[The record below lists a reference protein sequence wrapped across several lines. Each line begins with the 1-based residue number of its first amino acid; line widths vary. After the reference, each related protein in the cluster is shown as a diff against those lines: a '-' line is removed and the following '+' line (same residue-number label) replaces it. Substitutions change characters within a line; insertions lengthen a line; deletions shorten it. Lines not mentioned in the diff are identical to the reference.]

1 MSNVPLVQAAATDAK
16 SVAGEYYTGLRNHH
30 DRGTCEVW
38 LANAPQAVLD
48 RLHAMHPGVY
58 EIHND
63 APRSR
68 NEVEQ
73 IIKRIDI
80 AALRETG
87 MSIHGKGP
95 TERGYVEIAVE
106 RDAPG
111 ARAVFD
117 EMFGRR
123 VVRVVEEP
131 MGRALPRSGG
141 C

>member
-1 MSNVPLVQAAATDAK
+1 MSTVPLVQAAATDAK

-30 DRGTCEVW
+30 DQGICEVW
-38 LANAPQAVLD
+38 LANAPQAVID
-48 RLHAMHPGVY
+48 QLHAMHAGVY
-58 EIHND
+58 DIHND

-68 NEVEQ
+68 NEVEETLR
-73 IIKRIDI
+73 RIDI

-95 TERGYVEIAVE
+95 TEHGYAEVAVE
-106 RDAPG
+106 RDAQD

-117 EMFGRR
+117 EMFGRG

-131 MGRALPRSGG
+131 MGVALPRSGS
-141 C
+141 